1 MNAKKLETYSLT
13 SLIFSSFLHVVI
25 LFTVL
30 TALFLLLIV
39 KLATEIFNHEIES
52 NLESFLIPAL
62 ENVDQ
67 NQVIKDILKN
77 APLERLERFY
87 SEPSA
92 DIEVYN
98 KWLRTS
104 MFLIIGFFV
113 TILLILTLFL
123 YFTCGKMIPLWH
135 IIEENIVIFSVVGSF
150 EAVFFLMIARKYIP
164 CPPSFMME
172 TFFDDIKNI

>member
-1 MNAKKLETYSLT
+1 MIAKKIETYSIT
-13 SLIFSSFLHVVI
+13 SLIFSSFLHIVI

-52 NLESFLIPAL
+52 NLQTFLGPAL

-67 NQVIKDILKN
+67 KEIIKTILKN
-77 APLERLERFY
+77 APLERLERVY

-104 MFLIIGFFV
+104 MFLIIGFFI
-113 TILLILTLFL
+113 TILLILILFL

-135 IIEENIVIFSVVGSF
+135 IVQENIVIFTIVGCF
-150 EAVFFLMIARKYIP
+150 EAVFFLMIAKNYIP

-172 TFFDDIKNI
+172 QLFNDIKNI

>member
-52 NLESFLIPAL
+52 NLQSFLLPAL

-77 APLERLERFY
+77 APLERLERVY